1 MPQYFQVAVGCTA
14 QIFRRFSHSGILA
27 RDDEKKMARNGV

>member
-1 MPQYFQVAVGCTA
+1 MPQYFQVA
-14 QIFRRFSHSGILA
+14 RFSHSGILA